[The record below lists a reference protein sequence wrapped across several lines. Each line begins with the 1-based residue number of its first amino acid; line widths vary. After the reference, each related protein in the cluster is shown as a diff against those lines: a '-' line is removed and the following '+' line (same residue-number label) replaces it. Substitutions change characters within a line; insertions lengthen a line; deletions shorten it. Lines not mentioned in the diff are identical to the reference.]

1 MDWLL
6 QNLEKFLDKSG
17 RSDWCVVE
25 TMDVIGEAS
34 IDQQSLGTQA
44 VVVSYP
50 TFKICEVKM
59 DRSEAVKSFQEQ
71 KQTRIGMNYE
81 LDY

>member
-1 MDWLL
+1 
-6 QNLEKFLDKSG
+6 
-17 RSDWCVVE
+17 
-25 TMDVIGEAS
+25 MDVIGEAS

-71 KQTRIGMNYE
+71 KQTRIGMNY
-81 LDY
+81 

>member
-1 MDWLL
+1 M
-6 QNLEKFLDKSG
+6 
-17 RSDWCVVE
+17 
-25 TMDVIGEAS
+25 MDVIGETS
-34 IDQQSLGTQA
+34 IDQRSLGTQA

-59 DRSEAVKSFQEQ
+59 DRSEAVKLFQEQ
-71 KQTRIGMNYE
+71 KQTRIGMNYL